1 MTLLPVSLFC
11 SLLLSGAVQALE
23 LDSLEIKMINIMDR
37 MTKMEVDMEYKDQ
50 RIVALENSRQE
61 MMSAM
66 NSKDFTISALTDAL
80 EERDV
85 AMSQLEKKVKG
96 LTSESSYFYECGWR
110 EEWSLDNE
118 NVTYEKL
125 LYSSN
130 SGVDGGLN
138 ITTGVFTAGTSGT
151 WTISYSATSVQY
163 SGDIIQAFLYLNGQQ
178 VVESQGR
185 FRKNS
190 SIWGI

>member
-1 MTLLPVSLFC
+1 
-11 SLLLSGAVQALE
+11 
-23 LDSLEIKMINIMDR
+23 MINIMDR
-37 MTKMEVDMEYKDQ
+37 MTKMEADMEYKDQ

-66 NSKDFTISALTDAL
+66 DSKDFTISALTDAL
-80 EERDV
+80 EEKDV
-85 AMSQLEKKVKG
+85 AMSKLEKVKG

-110 EEWSLDNE
+110 EEWSVDNE

>member
-1 MTLLPVSLFC
+1 M
-11 SLLLSGAVQALE
+11 QALE

-37 MTKMEVDMEYKDQ
+37 MTKMEADMEYKDQ

-66 NSKDFTISALTDAL
+66 DSKDFTISALTDAL
-80 EERDV
+80 EEKDV
-85 AMSQLEKKVKG
+85 AMSKLEKVKG

-110 EEWSLDNE
+110 EEWSVDNE

-151 WTISYSATSVQY
+151 WTISYSTTSVQY